1 MYVSKKVSVWNEV
14 SVLLNTYDPEGFYDE
29 LFLDDGQPRPHAS
42 PLIKW
47 LQNLPPGLFRKRT
60 ETTHQS
66 PQSFSLRYLQ

>member
-47 LQNLPPGLFRKRT
+47 LQNLPPQMAAESATPRT
-60 ETTHQS
+60 STTPGNRS
-66 PQSFSLRYLQ
+66 VGPV